1 MSRPEVIT
9 VNSEALEAEVRSLLP
24 SQAGFGSELQASNVI
39 TPIIDLTPTASGS
52 NLGTQIQE
60 AINYG
65 GATTFSARNG
75 SIDIASSAG
84 FYRLLGTA
92 TILPSTSDRMSAFV
106 QMTRGGVTKNVWG
119 AIAPSTASQGAVSL
133 LMDLT
138 FFLTPDD
145 TLTVTANND
154 AASLVGS
161 IRQVA
166 TVNGELINPVGFTL
180 E

>member
-24 SQAGFGSELQASNVI
+24 SQAGFGSELQATNVI

-60 AINYG
+60 ALNFG
-65 GATTFSARNG
+65 GNTAFSARN
-75 SIDIASSAG
+75 SSVVVASSAG
-84 FYRLLGTA
+84 FYRILGCCTA
-92 TILPSTSDRMSAFV
+92 VPSTTDRFNGAV
-106 QMTRGGVTKNVWG
+106 QIEQGGVTKNLWLMVT
-119 AIAPSTASQGAVSL
+119 PSTAAQGAVSVII
-133 LMDLT
+133 DLT
-138 FFLTPDD
+138 VFLTPDD
-145 TLTVTANND
+145 ELSIVSNND
-154 AASLVGS
+154 GIILAGS

-166 TVNGELINPVGFTL
+166 TVTGELINPVGFTL

>member
-1 MSRPEVIT
+1 MSTPEIIT

-65 GATTFSARNG
+65 AATAFSARNG
-75 SIDIASSAG
+75 TIDIASSAG
-84 FYRLLGTA
+84 FYRVLGTA
-92 TILPSTSDRMSAFV
+92 TILPDTSDRFSCFV
-106 QMTRGGVTKNVWG
+106 QMTQGGVTKNVWG
-119 AIAPSTASQGAVSL
+119 IIAPSTAAQGAISV

-145 TLTVTANND
+145 TLSVNSNND
-154 AASLVGS
+154 GATLVGS

-166 TVNGELINPVGFTL
+166 TVTGELINPVGFTL

>member
-60 AINYG
+60 ALNYG
-65 GATTFSARNG
+65 GATSFQVSNTNTV
-75 SIDIASSAG
+75 IAASAG
-84 FYRLLGTA
+84 FYRVLGTCLA
-92 TILPSTSDRMSAFV
+92 ISDTSGTFFGGV
-106 QMTRGGVTKNVWG
+106 QIIQGGVTKNVWG
-119 AIAPSTASQGAVSL
+119 LVTPSSTAGASFAL
-133 LMDLT
+133 DIDLT
-138 FFLTPDD
+138 VFLTPDD
-145 TLTVTANND
+145 SLRISSND
-154 AASLVGS
+154 AAVIFFGS
-161 IRQVA
+161 VRQVA
-166 TVNGELINPVGFTL
+166 TVSGELINPVGFTL

>member
-24 SQAGFGSELQASNVI
+24 SQAGFGSELQATNVI

-60 AINYG
+60 ALNFG
-65 GATTFSARNG
+65 GNTAFNCRNN
-75 SIDIASSAG
+75 SIVIASSAG
-84 FYRLLGTA
+84 FYRVLGTCVA
-92 TILPSTSDRMSAFV
+92 LPNTTDRFNGAF
-106 QMTRGGVTKNVWG
+106 QMERGGVTKNLWSLVT
-119 AIAPSTASQGAVSL
+119 PDTAAQGAVSVIV
-133 LMDLT
+133 DLT
-138 FFLTPDD
+138 VFLTPDD
-145 TLTVTANND
+145 ELSVVSNND
-154 AASLVGS
+154 AVTLAGS

-166 TVNGELINPVGFTL
+166 TVSGELINPTGFTL